1 MKRKLGSVSC
11 SGEHIRQTAT
21 AAELAIAVAHLSEAD
36 LDKLVATES
45 YAQATY
51 VELWRSIRQH
61 ACSDLFFVRA
71 VLPSFLHP
79 AGRLQVDNE
88 VMDNEVMHSVTQMI
102 VHKGAIPE
110 SVLAYARSAASTLS
124 GASAFWGRLAETLLA
139 GTPSSNAFSLERF
152 EILRHVVATR
162 RIDELPLFARWLATL
177 SDRHLTVDAAFSSIL
192 LLLLHDTAPPPQT
205 VDAFLCLVIDVI
217 KPDWTRAASN
227 TDLLLVLKRHG
238 RVLGRL
244 FNGSTFLV
252 STLGGDIQLA
262 TRVITALF
270 EHHFILL
277 EKNDVWIQPDGLLI
291 VINAVSRIL
300 KQLYAEP
307 NFSKHKK
314 LSSFSIALGTRRR
327 RLQPCLCFGR
337 RFIWYLR
344 GCSFQRTTLPRS
356 AVKQWPH
363 RP

>member
-1 MKRKLGSVSC
+1 M
-11 SGEHIRQTAT
+11 
-21 AAELAIAVAHLSEAD
+21 AHLSEAD

-307 NFSKHKK
+307 NFSKHKNS
-314 LSSFSIALGTRRR
+314 LLFPS
-327 RLQPCLCFGR
+327 
-337 RFIWYLR
+337 
-344 GCSFQRTTLPRS
+344 
-356 AVKQWPH
+356 H
-363 RP
+363 